1 MLSEQQILTVKSTI
15 PLLESVGP
23 DITKHFYQ
31 RMFRDNPELKN
42 IFNMAHQQSG
52 SQSLALFNALAAYA
66 KYIDNLP
73 MLTGA
78 VQRIAHK
85 HSALNIRP
93 EHYGIVGHHLIETL
107 RELASEAFTAEVEDA
122 WVAAYGQLADVFITV
137 EAGLYQA
144 NAEQV
149 GGWQGPRKFKL
160 IEKRIESELVKSLV
174 FEPVDGQPVVGY
186 QAGQYIGIRVKPL
199 TSEHFEMR
207 QYSLSTSPN
216 AETYRISVKREA
228 MGVPGIV
235 SNYLHDALRLGE
247 EVELYPPAGDFVF
260 HNNAK
265 PVVTISAGV
274 GLTPMQAI
282 LETLAECGY
291 QAPVFYLHACEN
303 HQQHSFKKRLK
314 QLAKQL
320 NLTHHTWYNQEDTQ
334 EDNIHHG
341 LMDLSTLDDL
351 PLTEGDFYLCGP
363 VGFML
368 FAKQQLVNLG
378 VAIERIHYEMFG
390 PHQEI

>member
-291 QAPVFYLHACEN
+291 HAPVFYLHACEN
-303 HQQHSFKKRLK
+303 QQQHSFKKRLK
-314 QLAKQL
+314 QLGQQL
-320 NLTHHTWYNQEDTQ
+320 NLTHHTWYNQEVTS

-341 LMDLSTLDDL
+341 LMDLTTLDNL
-351 PLTEGDFYLCGP
+351 PLTDGDFYLCGP

>member
-341 LMDLSTLDDL
+341 LMDLSTLDNL